1 MPEYSFAGKTAL
13 VTGAS
18 RGIGRAIALA
28 IARQGA
34 TVIAAARTIEAANGT
49 ADEIR
54 QGGGQAQAAALD
66 ISDDA
71 SVADTVAGLLKEH
84 ATIPLLVNN
93 AGITRD
99 NLLMRMKK
107 EDWDEVIGTNLT
119 GIYRICRSL
128 VPSMVKARYGRIVN
142 VTSVVARSGNAGQA
156 NYASA
161 KAGTEGFTR
170 SLAKELASR
179 NITVNCVAPGFID
192 TDMTKS
198 LSDAQRTGLL
208 DQVPMRRLGTPDDVA
223 SGVAYLLS
231 DQASYVTGIT
241 LCVNGG
247 MYM

>member
-1 MPEYSFAGKTAL
+1 MERPFEGKAAL

-28 IARQGA
+28 LAARGADVIVTARSAEAARQ
-34 TVIAAARTIEAANGT
+34 T
-49 ADEIR
+49 ADAIVAA
-54 QGGGQAQAAALD
+54 GGRARPCVLD
-66 ISDDA
+66 IADER
-71 SVADTVAGLLKEH
+71 SVDGAMAGLLKEH

-107 EDWDEVIGTNLT
+107 EDWNEVIDTNLS

-142 VTSVVARSGNAGQA
+142 ITSVVARIGNAGQA
-156 NYASA
+156 NYAAA

-170 SLAKELASR
+170 SLARELASR
-179 NITVNCVAPGFID
+179 NITVNCVAPGFIE
-192 TDMTKS
+192 TDMTAG
-198 LSDAQRTGLL
+198 LTEAQREALL
-208 DQVPMRRLGTPDDVA
+208 AQVPLKRLGRPDDVA
-223 SGVAYLLS
+223 NGVTYLLS
-231 DQASYVTGIT
+231 EQASYVTGIT
-241 LCVNGG
+241 LDINGG